1 MHTLAYSQKKAE
13 ADWNWQGLWL
23 VSHHWVTH
31 TSTWAEHLLQ
41 PLLLPMQLH
50 TGERAAMPEKSMQ
63 LWGRETAQTKNNI
76 WTLLVPMKAADQKL
90 SRTLTGAGTTTAHT
104 PTHAKHPLRLLLLQH
119 CFSLGEG
126 ASAGSGEST
135 QRRNVT
141 RSDQPSRL
149 LTQKLG
155 TYPPAHP
162 HTNSVVLAVKLR
174 RSLAHNWLL
183 L

>member
-1 MHTLAYSQKKAE
+1 MHTLAYSRKKAE

-23 VSHHWVTH
+23 VSHHCITY

-41 PLLLPMQLH
+41 PLLLPVQLH
-50 TGERAAMPEKSMQ
+50 TEERAAMPEKSMQ
-63 LWGRETAQTKNNI
+63 LWGKEAAQTKHNV
-76 WTLLVPMKAADQKL
+76 WTLLVPMKAADQEL
-90 SRTLTGAGTTTAHT
+90 SRTLIGAGTTTAHT
-104 PTHAKHPLRLLLLQH
+104 PTYAKHPLQLLLLQH
-119 CFSLGEG
+119 CSSLSEG

-135 QRRNVT
+135 YKRNVT

-155 TYPPAHP
+155 THPPTPTQIVWCWLSNWGEA
-162 HTNSVVLAVKLR
+162 
-174 RSLAHNWLL
+174 LAHNWLL